1 MKSRQAAVLLLTS
14 SLLCCRVAAADT
26 AAVTTV
32 DSLAGLAHHAGLS
45 HMRVKMKPGTYVL
58 HDAALSGSASVKHP
72 AKPGQATGEYRVNY
86 LLHFAGDDSIYD
98 LTDVVITIDTKLH
111 QAVRGPFDKIFVS
124 GNRTTITGLTVNDRG
139 DTPPGKGGLR
149 MMHVIGNGNTIENV
163 TLRPRGS
170 APYGYGNLLGKGSHA
185 LVELH
190 KQSCLLITG
199 RDNRIVGAK
208 VIARVFGHGIVMQ
221 GAVNT
226 LIQDCYVEGE
236 LRRTDEML
244 RETSGPAFEV
254 DFKSDYPPGRI
265 EPGRIVS
272 LNEDGV
278 RAYPSGSQVGGRRT
292 DKITVINTT
301 VKNMRSGFD
310 LEAASGAV
318 VISGCTSLGCDQQG
332 FSVPSGGTITASK
345 GDARYGP
352 LLALRQKKDHGC
364 RVELELME
372 STSEFPPRRLAE
384 INGTG
389 HVITLRNHAG
399 NRSTGTI
406 PIVFGETFWADA
418 HHFRDPT
425 TTMESLTGARGVE
438 LRNYTGQPIVFS
450 TTARDCVVTTGG
462 EILRDDGTNNRVET
476 LAAAARDPVA
486 PRARP

>member
-1 MKSRQAAVLLLTS
+1 MKHPAPSLLLFPFA
-14 SLLCCRVAAADT
+14 LLCGSVLAAD
-26 AAVTTV
+26 ASAEVVV
-32 DSLAGLAHHAGLS
+32 DSLPALAIQAGRS
-45 HMRVKMKPGTYVL
+45 QMRVKMKPGTYVL
-58 HDAALSGSASVKHP
+58 DNAALSGSASVKHP
-72 AKPGQATGEYRVNY
+72 AKPGKTTGEYHVNY
-86 LLHFAGDDSIYD
+86 LLHFAGDDSTYD
-98 LTDVVITIDTKLH
+98 LTGVVITIDTKLH
-111 QAVRGPFDKIFVS
+111 QAIRGPLDKIFVS
-124 GNRTTITGLTVNDRG
+124 GSRTTIRGLTVNDLG

-185 LVELH
+185 LVDLH

-199 RDNRIVGAK
+199 RDNRIVGAQ

-254 DFKSDYPPGRI
+254 EFKSDYPPGRI

-272 LNEDGV
+272 LSEDGV
-278 RAYPSGSQVGGRRT
+278 RAYPNGSQVGGRRT
-292 DKITVINTT
+292 EKITVINTT
-301 VKNMRSGFD
+301 VKHMRSGFD
-310 LEAASGAV
+310 LEAASGTVA
-318 VISGCTSLGCDQQG
+318 ISGCTSLECDQQG

-345 GDARYGP
+345 GDAKYGP
-352 LLALRQKKDHGC
+352 LLALRQKKDHDC

-384 INGTG
+384 INGAG

-399 NRSTGTI
+399 NRSVSTV

-425 TTMESLTGARGVE
+425 ATLESLTGARGVE

-450 TTARDCVVTTGG
+450 TTARDCVVSTAGKV
-462 EILRDDGTNNRVET
+462 IRDAGMNNQVRA
-476 LAAAARDPVA
+476 LADAPGPVM